1 MTDNQIR
8 NEEQIIRLVQSGDT
22 TAMRSL
28 YNLHIRYLTAVCA
41 RYLARDEDVKDA
53 LQEAFLKIFSSIG
66 RFEYRGEG
74 SLRAWMTRIVINEAL
89 KLLRRE
95 QRIDTVDLR
104 REHNDTADEEPATEE
119 IPAEA
124 LHEMIRTLPA
134 GYRTVFNL
142 YVMEQKSHKEIAA
155 LLGISESTSASQLHR
170 AKGAAGR
177 EDKNITEPQTP
188 HHDERGAAYT
198 PSGRLAAGY
207 TRPSGRLRDRSPRWP
222 LGTDK
227 PSPRDFGRHG
237 QRCRHDA

>member
-53 LQEAFLKIFSSIG
+53 LQEAFLKIFTSIG

-89 KLLRRE
+89 KL
-95 QRIDTVDLR
+95 LR

-170 AKGAAGR
+170 AKALLAEKIKHYRTANAASR
-177 EDKNITEPQTP
+177 
-188 HHDERGAAYT
+188 
-198 PSGRLAAGY
+198 
-207 TRPSGRLRDRSPRWP
+207 
-222 LGTDK
+222 
-227 PSPRDFGRHG
+227 
-237 QRCRHDA
+237 

>member
-53 LQEAFLKIFSSIG
+53 LQEAFLKIFTSIG
-66 RFEYRGEG
+66 RFKYRGEG

-104 REHNDTADEEPATEE
+104 REE

-134 GYRTVFNL
+134 GYRTIFNL

-170 AKGAAGR
+170 AKALLAEKIKHYRTANAASR
-177 EDKNITEPQTP
+177 
-188 HHDERGAAYT
+188 
-198 PSGRLAAGY
+198 
-207 TRPSGRLRDRSPRWP
+207 
-222 LGTDK
+222 
-227 PSPRDFGRHG
+227 
-237 QRCRHDA
+237 

>member
-1 MTDNQIR
+1 MTDKQIR

-53 LQEAFLKIFSSIG
+53 LQEAFLKIFTSIG

-104 REHNDTADEEPATEE
+104 HEHTDTADEEPATEE

-170 AKGAAGR
+170 AKALLAEKIKHYRTVNAASR
-177 EDKNITEPQTP
+177 
-188 HHDERGAAYT
+188 
-198 PSGRLAAGY
+198 
-207 TRPSGRLRDRSPRWP
+207 
-222 LGTDK
+222 
-227 PSPRDFGRHG
+227 
-237 QRCRHDA
+237 

>member
-41 RYLARDEDVKDA
+41 RYLA
-53 LQEAFLKIFSSIG
+53 
-66 RFEYRGEG
+66 
-74 SLRAWMTRIVINEAL
+74 
-89 KLLRRE
+89 LRRE

-104 REHNDTADEEPATEE
+104 REHTDTADEEPATEE

-134 GYRTVFNL
+134 GYRIVFNL

-170 AKGAAGR
+170 AKALLAEKIKHYRTANAASR
-177 EDKNITEPQTP
+177 
-188 HHDERGAAYT
+188 
-198 PSGRLAAGY
+198 
-207 TRPSGRLRDRSPRWP
+207 
-222 LGTDK
+222 
-227 PSPRDFGRHG
+227 
-237 QRCRHDA
+237 